1 MQVRLTTKAK
11 KKLELATQALA
22 ALGLTPEQVGLL
34 AMASGLV
41 DCANDYLEDS
51 TLEFALQAYSEDADE
66 KWNDLVA
73 GCLVHVKG
81 GRNA

>member
-11 KKLELATQALA
+11 KQLELATQALA
-22 ALGLTPEQVGLL
+22 ALGLTPEQVALL
-34 AMASGLV
+34 AMASDLV
-41 DCANDYLEDS
+41 DCANDYLDDATLGE
-51 TLEFALQAYSEDADE
+51 TLEAYGEDADE
-66 KWNDLVA
+66 KWNDMVA

>member
-1 MQVRLTTKAK
+1 MKVQLTAKAK
-11 KKLELATQALA
+11 KKLDAATQALA
-22 ALGLTPEQVGLL
+22 ALGLTPEKVALL
-34 AMASGLV
+34 AMASDLV
-41 DCANDYLEDS
+41 NCANDYLEDS
-51 TLEFALQAYSEDADE
+51 TLEFALQAYGEDADE

>member
-11 KKLELATQALA
+11 KQLELATQALA
-22 ALGLTPEQVGLL
+22 ALGLTPEQAGLL
-34 AMASGLV
+34 ARAAEIV

-51 TLEFALQAYSEDADE
+51 TLGFALEAYGEDADE
-66 KWNDLVA
+66 KWNDMIAESLVY
-73 GCLVHVKG
+73 VKG

>member
-11 KKLELATQALA
+11 KQLELATQALA

-34 AMASGLV
+34 AMANDLV
-41 DCANDYLEDS
+41 DCANDYLDDASLAE
-51 TLEFALQAYSEDADE
+51 TLDAYNEEADE
-66 KWNDLVA
+66 KWSDRVSE
-73 GCLVHVKG
+73 CLVHVKG